1 MKLRS
6 VTPMKIAK
14 YGYIA
19 ISAIF
24 TLAGLA
30 MIFYPTPSQ
39 SFIGIFFGIAILVFG
54 IIKLVGYWSRDLFR
68 LAFQYDL
75 QFGVLLCV
83 LGVVLFVWPGVS
95 VAVIGELLGIGMIVF
110 GAVKVAGYLS
120 RDLFRLAFQY
130 DLAFG
135 VLLIAL
141 GIVTLTH
148 PGETIGF
155 LCVVYGILVLSDG
168 LFKVQIAVDAKRFGI
183 DRWWAILLAAACAGV
198 LGVLLVLRPGEGAQ
212 ALTMLLGASLFLDGV
227 MNLLVALLTVKI
239 IRHQQ
244 PDVIETDEFEI
255 K

>member
-1 MKLRS
+1 MRS
-6 VTPMKIAK
+6 VTPMRAAK
-14 YGYIA
+14 TGYI
-19 ISAIF
+19 IMS
-24 TLAGLA
+24 
-30 MIFYPTPSQ
+30 
-39 SFIGIFFGIAILVFG
+39 
-54 IIKLVGYWSRDLFR
+54 
-68 LAFQYDL
+68 
-75 QFGVLLCV
+75 VLLCV

-110 GAVKVAGYLS
+110 GTVKVAGYLS

-135 VLLIAL
+135 VLLMAL
-141 GIVTLTH
+141 V
-148 PGETIGF
+148 
-155 LCVVYGILVLSDG
+155 G